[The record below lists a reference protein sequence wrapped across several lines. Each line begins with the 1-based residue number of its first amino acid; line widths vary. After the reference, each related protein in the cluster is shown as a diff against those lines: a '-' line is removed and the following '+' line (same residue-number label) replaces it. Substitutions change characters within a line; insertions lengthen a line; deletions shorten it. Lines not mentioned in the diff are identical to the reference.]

1 MEKVNE
7 KEINDIE
14 NMSDDQILEKLLNV
28 GEVPTKTV
36 FIERIGIPIK
46 LKALTVKQVSKL
58 RDDCTL
64 KRKVKGVEVSKFDND
79 AFNIGLIVQATVSP
93 NWNNSKFLDALKV
106 SSGEEILRR
115 KLLAGELNSLGDE
128 VLDLSG
134 YNDELKD
141 IEEIKNLSSPDASSI

>member
-1 MEKVNE
+1 MKKVNE
-7 KEINDIE
+7 KEFNDIE

-36 FIERIGIPIK
+36 FIERIGIPVK

-58 RDDCTL
+58 REKCTF
-64 KRKVKGVEVSKFDND
+64 KQKVKGREIVKFNND

-93 NWNNSKFLDALKV
+93 NWDNPKFLDALKI
-106 SSGEEILRR
+106 SSGEELVSR
-115 KLLAGELNSLGDE
+115 KFLAGELDSLGDE

-141 IEEIKNLSSPDASSI
+141 IEEIKNSSSQDTNSI